1 MKHRRGLLLVI
12 LIYVALDLS
21 FPEMPGA
28 FVFDAADS
36 VESIQVARARTTASV
51 LVLPTPAREPFVL
64 SQQARGE
71 LRHRLPQRSEL
82 ACSRCPVVNRLP
94 RATCASPPS
103 SEDPH

>member
-21 FPEMPGA
+21 SCEMPGA
-28 FVFDAADS
+28 FVFDAASS
-36 VESIQVARARTTASV
+36 VESIHDARARTTATII
-51 LVLPTPAREPFVL
+51 VLPTPARESFVL

-71 LRHRLPQRSEL
+71 ITHRLPQGSEV
-82 ACSRCPVVNRLP
+82 ADSRLPVVNRLP